1 MSRICELSG
10 VGVMSG
16 HKVSHSERKTNRKFL
31 PNLRRVTL
39 SSDVLGSSHKFR
51 IIARVLK
58 SIEIHGGLDGYLLK
72 ARDCCLS
79 KTAAV
84 LKKRVKAA
92 LVKSTT
98 A

>member
-1 MSRICELSG
+1 MSRVCELSG

-16 HKVSHSERKTNRKFL
+16 HKVSHSEHKTNRKFL

-39 SSDVLGSSHKFR
+39 SSDALGSSHRFR

-72 ARDCCLS
+72 AKDCCLS
-79 KTAAV
+79 KTAAA
-84 LKKRVKAA
+84 LKKRIKAT
-92 LVKSTT
+92 LEKSKTN
-98 A
+98 